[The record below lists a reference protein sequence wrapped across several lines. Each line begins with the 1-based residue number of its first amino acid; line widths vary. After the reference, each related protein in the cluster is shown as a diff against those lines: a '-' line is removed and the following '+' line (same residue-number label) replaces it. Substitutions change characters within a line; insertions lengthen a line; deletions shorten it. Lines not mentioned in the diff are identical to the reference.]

1 MIQDVSKT
9 NWSCSICWRQHL
21 CRVQTPPR
29 HIPGVVEVTLS
40 YKSKMF
46 CKGAPGRYVYVCK
59 YFYVY
64 LSTRSKQQISSARES
79 LVDMFM
85 LVSLHSWFK
94 WFKWILIGRFQLYLH
109 NFVVRCHNNCAI
121 LPFRHCIMFLSIQI
135 ICFLKAFDSHY
146 LLTPWSKLWC
156 VSFSSPLGTNDR
168 LRFSEAG
175 KACSSASR

>member
-1 MIQDVSKT
+1 MFLDFCSSGCVWNYACLERADHQPCHQVKGGKLFGFHTESNLYCVCMLYMIQDVSKT

-64 LSTRSKQQISSARES
+64 LSTRSKKQISSARES

-85 LVSLHSWFK
+85 LVSLHS
-94 WFKWILIGRFQLYLH
+94 
-109 NFVVRCHNNCAI
+109 
-121 LPFRHCIMFLSIQI
+121 
-135 ICFLKAFDSHY
+135 
-146 LLTPWSKLWC
+146 
-156 VSFSSPLGTNDR
+156 
-168 LRFSEAG
+168 
-175 KACSSASR
+175 